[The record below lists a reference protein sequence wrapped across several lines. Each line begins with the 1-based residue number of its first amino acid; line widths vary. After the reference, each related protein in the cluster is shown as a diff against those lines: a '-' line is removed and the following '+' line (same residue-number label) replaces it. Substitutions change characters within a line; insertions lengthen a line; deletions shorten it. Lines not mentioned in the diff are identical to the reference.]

1 MFEACINL
9 FIRRKKNHNRLF
21 INRY

>member
-9 FIRRKKNHNRLF
+9 FIRRKKQHSRLF